1 MSGTPA
7 PLRVVRAAMFAAV
20 CVALG
25 ALGHS
30 YMSGTNVPLG
40 TLTAAF
46 AVTGALAWLAA
57 GRRRGPTG
65 IGAALLGVQA
75 ALHLTFSAAQ
85 AHASPPAATPPSPLD
100 HDPAH
105 AVPAGAGEVGS
116 AAGPAGGAG
125 HGVPG
130 AGHGVPSTAH
140 DMAGMAHDIPDA
152 ADGSA
157 GTAGLTHD
165 TAPSGLTDE
174 MTGAGIHEGM
184 IGTPDGM
191 IGMPDGLAALPAPPD
206 ALPGLPDTLPGMTA
220 VADGV
225 HALPG
230 LPDALPGLPG
240 LHDMT
245 AMAAHGGLGMIA
257 AHVLAGLFCA
267 AWLARGEAAVFRL
280 VGVLGASALLA
291 ARPLAR
297 ALALLRTRVAP
308 VPRPPAHRAPCDR
321 PRRLRGAVHAHTAV
335 RRGPPGRWIARAT
348 APGRPARA

>member
-7 PLRVVRAAMFAAV
+7 PMRVVRAAMFAAV

-30 YMSGTNVPLG
+30 YMSGMNVPVG
-40 TLTAAF
+40 TLAAAF

-75 ALHLTFSAAQ
+75 ALHLSFSAGQ
-85 AHASPPAATPPSPLD
+85 AHVSAPPSPPG

-105 AVPAGAGEVGS
+105 ATPAGAGEVGRP
-116 AAGPAGGAG
+116 AVGPVGGAG
-125 HGVPG
+125 HGTPG
-130 AGHGVPSTAH
+130 AGNGVPSTPHGGAGTAH
-140 DMAGMAHDIPDA
+140 DTPAA
-152 ADGSA
+152 ADGLA
-157 GTAGLTHD
+157 GTAGATHD
-165 TAPSGLTDE
+165 MAAPG
-174 MTGAGIHEGM
+174 MTGMTGMTDGAAGAAGIH
-184 IGTPDGM
+184 DGM
-191 IGMPDGLAALPAPPD
+191 TGTYDGLAALPAVP
-206 ALPGLPDTLPGMTA
+206 ALPGMHDM
-220 VADGV
+220 ADGMQ
-225 HALPG
+225 G
-230 LPDALPGLPG
+230 
-240 LHDMT
+240 
-245 AMAAHGGLGMIA
+245 MAALAGHGGLGMIA

-297 ALALLRTRVAP
+297 ALALVRTRVAL
-308 VPRPPAHRAPCDR
+308 VPRPPAHCAPCDR

-335 RRGPPGRWIARAT
+335 RRGPPGRWNTRAT